1 MGGAVMVKRCKRHHE
16 PLREDINGV
25 TFCHA
30 CRLEDERD
38 TRQAIKRHDPRVLA
52 LAGYSNG
59 ADGLQTLD

>member
-1 MGGAVMVKRCKRHHE
+1 MGGAVMVKRCKRHYE